1 MNENMAVAE
10 NNEELERAK
19 RIAEGIFNLIKD
31 IELLDENNIDKE
43 LFNRFSFYINQI
55 DEIESLVY
63 EKLSNLLNEEK
74 SDFQKLL

>member
-1 MNENMAVAE
+1 MSEDTAVAE
-10 NNEELERAK
+10 NNEERSKAK

-55 DEIESLVY
+55 DEIDEIERRKKVIF
-63 EKLSNLLNEEK
+63 KI
-74 SDFQKLL
+74 